1 MKYYDLYKVTQFII
15 DAGKFPLPFSNIHKI
30 IHVNIAALVILGC
43 APLNGLQVHTGSK
56 VRNPQGKGQGHPV
69 EPILV
74 ETSIS
79 FHSCIYRS
87 PPE

>member
-1 MKYYDLYKVTQFII
+1 MLGSFLFL
-15 DAGKFPLPFSNIHKI
+15 FPISTKI
-30 IHVNIAALVILGC
+30 NHVNIAALVILGC
-43 APLNGLQVHTGSK
+43 ALLNGLKVHTGSK
-56 VRNPQGKGQGHPV
+56 VRNPQDKGQGHPV

-79 FHSCIYRS
+79 FHSCTSIYWP